1 MNNMPIREGDA
12 HVRLTN
18 QAYALLIEVAEDYN
32 VSQKEI
38 ASEAIIALVKK
49 ENIMKDATLT
59 IRKLRK
65 TRRDIYI
72 LLVTLGVLF
81 GIAFSLVVGLFLGVF

>member
-1 MNNMPIREGDA
+1 MQTRKEDA
-12 HVRLTN
+12 HVRLTDD
-18 QAYALLIEVAEDYN
+18 AYALLTEMAKDYN

-65 TRRDIYI
+65 TRRDIQI